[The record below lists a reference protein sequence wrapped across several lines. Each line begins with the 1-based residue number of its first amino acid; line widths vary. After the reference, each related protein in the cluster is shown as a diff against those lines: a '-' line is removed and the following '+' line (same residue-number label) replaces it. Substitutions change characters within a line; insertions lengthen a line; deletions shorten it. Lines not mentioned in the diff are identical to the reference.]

1 MRVRAVLAPG
11 GAEGEYTFGV
21 ETDGGPM
28 HTCTISH
35 LFPTQSWR
43 LGIGSSDCSTS
54 ADGTTTMN
62 GASEDCVGYTNGL
75 QASPP
80 VPATATQL
88 SPRPRTP
95 RDPWAAVRTRCE
107 AIRAANALR
116 EQDLA
121 DRLTGIREMREERT
135 RRLSKERWQ
144 RSQRSLR
151 GLEGLS
157 SGEGPIVRV

>member
-1 MRVRAVLAPG
+1 MVYKLLLRCLRRPLSSARAHAL
-11 GAEGEYTFGV
+11 
-21 ETDGGPM
+21 
-28 HTCTISH
+28 H
-35 LFPTQSWR
+35 
-43 LGIGSSDCSTS
+43 
-54 ADGTTTMN
+54 
-62 GASEDCVGYTNGL
+62 
-75 QASPP
+75 
-80 VPATATQL
+80 ATYGRR
-88 SPRPRTP
+88 S
-95 RDPWAAVRTRCE
+95 VRTRCE

>member
-1 MRVRAVLAPG
+1 MFARGAKGTKDGPG
-11 GAEGEYTFGV
+11 RFTSRIGTLPAHDPV
-21 ETDGGPM
+21 QVPSSHPGPG
-28 HTCTISH
+28 C
-35 LFPTQSWR
+35 
-43 LGIGSSDCSTS
+43 CSTS
-54 ADGTTTMN
+54 ADGATSTTMN
-62 GASEDCVGYTNGL
+62 GASEDCVGCTSGL

-95 RDPWAAVRTRCE
+95 RDLWAAVRTRCE

-121 DRLTGIREMREERT
+121 DRHTGIREMREERA
-135 RRLSKERWQ
+135 RQLSKERWQ